1 MFIKVLHLRLQ
12 PGSTHDFEEMYTV
25 DTPMKPVTLMRDLL
39 ALSDDISQTA
49 IWNWQTGSY
58 AVLQHENDGAVM
70 LQARTYHLILYPLR
84 LVLLMTIVF

>member
-1 MFIKVLHLRLQ
+1 
-12 PGSTHDFEEMYTV
+12 
-25 DTPMKPVTLMRDLL
+25 MKPVTLMRDLL